1 MLRELLSQAEGTEE
15 GDPFHEEAVPH
26 IDALYGTALK
36 LTKDEQ
42 DAEDLVQETM
52 LKAFRY
58 FDKYE
63 NGTNCKAWL
72 FKIMHN
78 TFINRYRKSQRRKE
92 YLVDDEE
99 ERPLEQRAE
108 ASEKHPFVGEF
119 EDEEDVFFKMFGD
132 EVKRA
137 LEDVPVHFRMV
148 VLLADLQDFQ
158 YKEIADIMD
167 CPIGTVM
174 SRLYRGRRILRDKL
188 STYAEGKGVVSP
200 DDEDEADDEK
210 STKDDEDTEEKTTD
224 LDAYRRKKA
233 AES

>member
-1 MLRELLSQAEGTEE
+1 
-15 GDPFHEEAVPH
+15 
-26 IDALYGTALK
+26 
-36 LTKDEQ
+36 
-42 DAEDLVQETM
+42 
-52 LKAFRY
+52 
-58 FDKYE
+58 
-63 NGTNCKAWL
+63 
-72 FKIMHN
+72 MHN
-78 TFINRYRKSQRRKE
+78 TFINRYRKSKRRKE
-92 YLVDDEE
+92 YLVNDDE
-99 ERPLEQRAE
+99 ERPLEERAE
-108 ASEKHPFVGEF
+108 ASDQHPFVGEF

-188 STYAEGKGVVSP
+188 SSYAEGEGVVSLQ
-200 DDEDEADDEK
+200 DEADDADEADA
-210 STKDDEDTEEKTTD
+210 SDDESASDEKTTD
-224 LDAYRRKKA
+224 LDEYRRKKA